1 MTFTTL
7 STDEHD
13 MLRDAARTFA
23 QRELNPGTQRQRRGQ
38 NPPFDPAT
46 WQAMAAMGW
55 TGLLIE
61 EPLGGAGAGLQAFC
75 TVLSELGRALP
86 AEPLVAC
93 GVLATVAIQGSDNT
107 ALREPLLRG
116 IAAGHELPALAQE
129 PASRGASGVRARR
142 HMAGRWL
149 LDGELRFARPGHG
162 ATGHLVLAGTPDG
175 PALFWLRH
183 GLAGVSTTHEM
194 LTDGSDAAQLVLTGV
209 ALSDA
214 ELLVPPGRATAVV
227 QRAVDA
233 ALIATAAEL
242 LGLMRAVFEQALDYL
257 RTRRQFGVAIGSFQA
272 LQHRA
277 VDLHIQHELTSAL
290 VERASRL
297 YDEGSAELSMVA
309 AHAKARA
316 ADAAQHT
323 VREAMQ
329 FHGAMGYTDECD
341 IGLYLKRSLS
351 LAAWL
356 GNPSEQRK
364 RYAALRFPI
373 ATTTTTSTTAVS

>member
-1 MTFTTL
+1 M
-7 STDEHD
+7 STSQLLAPDEQE
-13 MLRDAARTFA
+13 MLRDAARSFT
-23 QRELNPGTQRQRRGQ
+23 QRALSPATQRQRRGQ

-61 EPLGGAGAGLQAFC
+61 EDLGGSGAGLQAFC

-86 AEPLVAC
+86 GEPLVAC
-93 GVLATVAIQGSDNT
+93 AVLATVALQGCDST
-107 ALREPLLRG
+107 ALRETLLRG
-116 IAAGHELPALAQE
+116 IASGQELPALATERVARQ
-129 PASRGASGVRARR
+129 AAGVRARLE
-142 HMAGRWL
+142 APGRWR

-162 ATGHLVLAGTPDG
+162 ATAFIVWADTDEG
-175 PALFWLRH
+175 PALFGLRPGAPGL
-183 GLAGVSTTHEM
+183 GLAHEM
-194 LTDGSDAAQLVLTGV
+194 LTDGGDAARLSLTRVVLT
-209 ALSDA
+209 DA
-214 ELLVPPGRATAVV
+214 DLLAPPGRATSLV

-242 LGLMRAVFEQALDYL
+242 LGLMRGVFDQALAYL

-277 VDLHIQHELTSAL
+277 VDLHIQHELTSVL
-290 VERASRL
+290 VERAGRL
-297 YDEGSAELSMVA
+297 YDEGAPDLALVA

-316 ADAAQHT
+316 GDAAQQT

-351 LAAWL
+351 LTAWL
-356 GNPSEQRK
+356 GHPSEQRQ
-364 RYAALRFPI
+364 RYARLRFSNA
-373 ATTTTTSTTAVS
+373 ATTAP